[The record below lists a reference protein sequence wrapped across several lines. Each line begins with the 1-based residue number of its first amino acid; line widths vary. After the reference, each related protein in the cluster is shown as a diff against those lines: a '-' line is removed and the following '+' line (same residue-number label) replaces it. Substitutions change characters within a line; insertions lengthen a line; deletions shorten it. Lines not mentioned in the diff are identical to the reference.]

1 MIPPT
6 VPEPKPDK
14 RWLKPLLAC
23 SIGCGALVLLLVLA
37 AGAGF
42 WWLISPGDQRETRG
56 IAGGGSAGVIHFDL
70 RGDPGVRELAAK
82 AVLEI
87 QRAGEAARSAETPE
101 AVRWLEELGRQQQG
115 GAGGITMWIPREAT
129 IAFEP
134 VPGGESDLVVAVN
147 LAAFPRL
154 IREVVERAAGGSGER
169 REHRGHRYE
178 LLAGDRS
185 LGFAGSTLLYASTPE
200 AMERAL
206 DRLEDGPEPG
216 PMAARL
222 AAPGGDRWDV
232 QGELVDHDGGLGDAL
247 AGALAT
253 IAGDPEAEADGL
265 AAEDLDWPEWDALP
279 DGAETA
285 AVEAA
290 PVEAEAPVEV
300 EAPVEAEAPPAGAPP
315 AVERASFGLDVV
327 TADRLTGEIE
337 IDCASAEDAREWLA
351 RLEGAARRLESQ
363 RGRGVLAAA
372 VAGGVEGDR
381 VRATIELTG
390 ISAWLERVIPEEFG
404 PEQPPG

>member
-1 MIPPT
+1 MVIPST

-23 SIGCGALVLLLVLA
+23 AIGCGALALLLVLA

-56 IAGGGSAGVIHFDL
+56 IAGGESAGVIHFGL

-87 QRAGEAARSAETPE
+87 QRAGDRARGAETPE
-101 AVRWLEELGRQQQG
+101 AIRWLEEIGRQQQG
-115 GAGGITMWIPREAT
+115 GAGGVTMWIPREMTVA
-129 IAFEP
+129 IEP
-134 VPGGESDLVVAVN
+134 VPGGESDLVAAVN

-178 LLAGDRS
+178 LLAGERS
-185 LGFAGSTLLYASTPE
+185 LGFAGSTLLFASTPE

-216 PMAARL
+216 PMTARL
-222 AAPGGDRWDV
+222 AAAGGDRWDV
-232 QGELVDHDGGLGDAL
+232 QGELLDHDGGLGDAL
-247 AGALAT
+247 AGALSA
-253 IAGDPEAEADGL
+253 IAGDPEAEAEGL
-265 AAEDLDWPEWDALP
+265 EAENLDWTGWDALP
-279 DGAETA
+279 
-285 AVEAA
+285 
-290 PVEAEAPVEV
+290 VEAETQPAEV
-300 EAPVEAEAPPAGAPP
+300 EAPPAGAPP

-327 TADRLTGEIE
+327 TVDRLTGEIE
-337 IDCASAEDAREWLA
+337 IDCASAEGAREWLD
-351 RLEGAARRLESQ
+351 RLEDAARRLESQ

-372 VAGGVEGDR
+372 VTGGAEGDR

-404 PEQPPG
+404 PEQPPD